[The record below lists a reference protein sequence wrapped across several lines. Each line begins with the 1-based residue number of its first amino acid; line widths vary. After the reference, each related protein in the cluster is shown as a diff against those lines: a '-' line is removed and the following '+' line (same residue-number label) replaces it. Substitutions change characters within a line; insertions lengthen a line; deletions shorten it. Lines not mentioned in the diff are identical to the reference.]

1 MLLSIVVTC
10 ATDEHCRFV
19 CNLIVSIWLTLL
31 CYVQDVSA
39 PLAALIYC
47 SEPIWGAFFAWTI
60 LGEHWGSTG
69 WVGAFL
75 IVASSLGAQL
85 NTGDKVPEEERPSV
99 EKEVFDVSEQ

>member
-1 MLLSIVVTC
+1 MSSLSQSPYFRVCSWQDLDCMLVM
-10 ATDEHCRFV
+10 
-19 CNLIVSIWLTLL
+19 
-31 CYVQDVSA
+31 QDVSA

-75 IVASSLGAQL
+75 IVAASLGAQL
-85 NTGDKVPEEERPSV
+85 NTGDEVPEEERPDV
-99 EKEVFDVSEQ
+99 KTEVFDTSE

>member
-1 MLLSIVVTC
+1 MVNLSRS
-10 ATDEHCRFV
+10 AAS
-19 CNLIVSIWLTLL
+19 NTLQTISAM
-31 CYVQDVSA
+31 QDVSA

-85 NTGDKVPEEERPSV
+85 NTGNEVPEDERPDV
-99 EKEVFDVSEQ
+99 KTEVFDIPE